1 MKPTM
6 TANTNQ
12 RIPSAF
18 SLALG
23 LLGLSFGALIGLS
36 SSPVVG
42 DALPALIGIFS
53 AIVGAAGVMG
63 FRTVVMKRAGII
75 LSVFVA
81 TAILGLVGGIGLRV
95 SEVSCGFTK
104 NCQIRIEDLDSRRTL
119 IAKENLLMLD
129 AIGALELWEE
139 RLAEGSVDYTVLQ
152 NRLVRIQDNLAL
164 IREEIIELTDETGAL
179 LPPKQAGSQSRI
191 ARELAFI
198 EGAIAALIEGDADP
212 AAVATVLRTEVTER
226 LPEQISLASKL
237 VRGLKGESA
246 QSVFYN
252 LSKVTIAISTDVDEV
267 LALLLSDADVL
278 NGFLFQRLLRLNE
291 LGNVVTG
298 DSVSERIQERSGNLL
313 EGLSEND

>member
-1 MKPTM
+1 M
-6 TANTNQ
+6 TANTKQ
-12 RIPSAF
+12 RIPGAF

-42 DALPALIGIFS
+42 DALPALIGTFS
-53 AIVGAAGVMG
+53 AIFGAAGVMG
-63 FRTVVMKRAGII
+63 FSSVVMKRAGII

-104 NCQIRIEDLDSRRTL
+104 NCKIKIEDLDSRRTL

-139 RLAEGSVDYTVLQ
+139 RLIGGSIDYAVLQ
-152 NRLVRIQDNLAL
+152 DRLVKIRDNITL
-164 IREEIIELTDETGAL
+164 IREKIIELTDETGAP
-179 LPPKQAGSQSRI
+179 LPPKQAGSQSQI

-198 EGAIAALIEGDADP
+198 EGAIAALIKGGADP
-212 AAVATVLRTEVTER
+212 VAVATVLRTELTER
-226 LPEQISLASKL
+226 LPEQISLASNL
-237 VRGLKGESA
+237 VRGLKGDAA
-246 QSVFYN
+246 QSAFFS

-267 LALLLSDADVL
+267 LTLLLADADVL

-291 LGNVVTG
+291 LGNVVIG
-298 DSVSERIQERSGNLL
+298 DSVSERIKERSGNLL
-313 EGLSEND
+313 ESLSEND